1 MVHDCP
7 RVPHL
12 GLCSVAALL
21 RLHRKSKSL
30 DTYLDDRLEL
40 STTRVAWNEI
50 TDNVERGAS
59 PLVCTRLPGAHRP
72 RWTEASTRTAFLENL
87 GAHVID
93 PLANFKVRFT
103 LCSASAVYGSP
114 VYARRSKI
122 ASANGSR
129 KT

>member
-1 MVHDCP
+1 MAHDCP

-50 TDNVERGAS
+50 TDNVERGAFPYS
-59 PLVCTRLPGAHRP
+59 VPDYPELIARDGQRRARAPP
-72 RWTEASTRTAFLENL
+72 FWRT
-87 GAHVID
+87 
-93 PLANFKVRFT
+93 
-103 LCSASAVYGSP
+103 SAP
-114 VYARRSKI
+114 M
-122 ASANGSR
+122 
-129 KT
+129 